1 MLTLVL
7 LLACAPRRP
16 GRGGRRPA
24 QARAQLVGHDLDHR
38 PGSSV
43 QPSMSAVSGQ
53 THPVSTVDTAP
64 SRTVRSWTPARSQ
77 RRGLAPTRACADGAL
92 HCSDSHQ
99 PPALSAV
106 RQAAQQRAARGARPT
121 GCPHRA
127 RGVHSDRCP
136 VSIRSGVRGLLLA
149 VLSAVCRRSDGLP
162 CGQRTARTPQGT
174 AVCGAAP
181 WPRATGRAR
190 RRAGR
195 CLGAASG
202 AGRRRPDRR
211 AGPAPRRG
219 PGSSRGG

>member
-106 RQAAQQRAARGARPT
+106 RQAAQQRAARVRPGVRTAPAVSTRT
-121 GCPHRA
+121 G
-127 RGVHSDRCP
+127 VRCP
-136 VSIRSGVRGLLLA
+136 FGQVSGVCCWPFCPP
-149 VLSAVCRRSDGLP
+149 SAAGPMACRA
-162 CGQRTARTPQGT
+162 GQRTARTPQGT